1 MNANEFD
8 ALMGQGF
15 NTMEKSVASGANNM
29 MGQQA
34 INNVQAFQSMPTA
47 KGYVPDHT
55 VLPIF
60 KKQFYVLLNNV
71 QKGPLTY
78 EQLKGLAIADIIDEN
93 TQVWQEGLPEWKTL
107 KTLNV

>member
-29 MGQQA
+29 MAQQS
-34 INNVQAFQSMPTA
+34 IQNVQAFQAMPTA
-47 KGYVPDHT
+47 KGYVPDHA

-60 KKQFYVLLNNV
+60 KKHFYVLINNV

-78 EQLKGLAIADIIDEN
+78 EQLKGLAIADVIDEN
-93 TQVWQEGLPEWKTL
+93 TQVWQEGTPDWKPL
-107 KTLNV
+107 KQLSL